1 MSAFLLAA
9 FPTPEKMAAAGKALL
24 ERGYDDLDGYSPYP
38 VKEFATNVGIPRSGI
53 ALRMLLGGLSGAVG
67 AYLLQVF
74 CNKWNFP
81 IDVGGRPLHAFAT
94 NIPVTF
100 ECAVLFSALTGFIS
114 VFTMSGLPNVTHPV
128 FESEAFRSATLDAFW
143 VSVAA
148 PPGEDSRLVLAREL
162 ESLGATTV
170 SIVEAA

>member
-1 MSAFLLAA
+1 
-9 FPTPEKMAAAGKALL
+9 
-24 ERGYDDLDGYSPYP
+24 
-38 VKEFATNVGIPRSGI
+38 
-53 ALRMLLGGLSGAVG
+53 
-67 AYLLQVF
+67 
-74 CNKWNFP
+74 
-81 IDVGGRPLHAFAT
+81 
-94 NIPVTF
+94 
-100 ECAVLFSALTGFIS
+100 
-114 VFTMSGLPNVTHPV
+114 VTHPV